1 MSIITRGSE
10 IMDISRNIDENLKII
25 KSKLN
30 VDKSFD
36 LINRNIIIGGRKT
49 ALFFIDGFI
58 KDDVMERIMES
69 FFRITSDELDKM
81 ATAKGFSASI
91 VPYVEVDTEKDIDK
105 IISTFLAGPTVMI
118 IDGFDEAIIMDL
130 RTYPARTYGEPEK
143 EKVTRGSKD
152 GFLETIVFNTAL
164 IRRRIRDP
172 KLTFEMLSVGTRSK
186 TDVAIGYIEG
196 IEDETLLNQIR
207 SRIQNLKVDSLT
219 MNMESLVEALVK
231 YKFYNPFPKVR
242 YTERPD
248 VAAAQILEGSIVVLI
263 DNSPDVM
270 ILPSSFFDFVQ
281 EIQDFYYPPII
292 GVYLRIIRNLMVV
305 LTLLLT
311 PTWLLLMQYADRLPS
326 SLNVLT
332 VSEMNSVPLAVQFLL
347 LEFAID
353 GLKMASLNTPG
364 ALGSTLGI
372 IGGLVIGDFAVR
384 SGWFVPDT
392 ILCMAVIAVGS
403 FTQPSVELG
412 YSIKFCRILLLL
424 LTWIFSVWGYVGGII
439 LIVVIIASNKTLTG
453 RGYLYPLLPFNW
465 RDLKGILL
473 RLSLRE
479 ERDEGKKGV
488 K

>member
-1 MSIITRGSE
+1 MNLSKKV
-10 IMDISRNIDENLKII
+10 DENLSII

-58 KDDVMERIMES
+58 KDDVMEKIMES
-69 FFRITSDELDKM
+69 FFKLTPEKIDKFS
-81 ATAKGFSASI
+81 TAKEFSEEV
-91 VPYVEVDTEKDIDK
+91 VPYVEVETAKDIDD

-172 KLTFEMLSVGTRSK
+172 KLTFEMMSVGSRSK

-196 IEDETLLNQIR
+196 LEDENLLNQVR
-207 SRIQNLKVDSLT
+207 DRIKNLKVEALT
-219 MNMESLVEALVK
+219 MNMESLVEGLITH
-231 YKFYNPFPKVR
+231 KFFNPFPKVR

-248 VAAAQILEGSIVVLI
+248 VAAAQILEGSIVILV
-263 DNSPDVM
+263 DNSPNVM

-281 EIQDFYYPPII
+281 VVQDFYYPPIT
-292 GVYLRIIRNLMVV
+292 GMYLRIVRNLVAI

-311 PTWLLLMQYADRLPS
+311 PTWLLIMQFADKLPEG
-326 SLNVLT
+326 LKVLT
-332 VSEMNSVPLAVQFLL
+332 VAEMNSVPLAVQFLL
-347 LEFAID
+347 LEFGID
-353 GLKMASLNTPG
+353 GLKLSSLNTPG

-372 IGGLVIGDFAVR
+372 IGGLILGDFAVK

-392 ILCMAVIAVGS
+392 ILYMAIIAVGS
-403 FTQPSVELG
+403 FTQPSIELG
-412 YSIKFCRILLLL
+412 YSIKFCRIMLLV
-424 LTWIFSVWGYVGGII
+424 LTWIFSFWGYIGGLL
-439 LIVVIIASNKTLTG
+439 LIVIIIASNKTLTG
-453 RGYLYPLLPFNW
+453 RGYLYPLIPFNW
-465 RDLKGILL
+465 KALKGRFL
-473 RLSLRE
+473 RKSLYESSRE
-479 ERDEGKKGV
+479 ER
-488 K
+488 